1 MESGSCFSKKN
12 SVIFNRLPHSFST
25 QNYTKFERVLND
37 TDRVLW
43 VYGKAGKRKTD
54 TVFLGAIGKAGRGLW
69 TVDADRGRGRGHG
82 NKNYCYAHRRGLAP
96 ETKPKTLKTF
106 A

>member
-1 MESGSCFSKKN
+1 MGVWKSRKRKTETEGGN
-12 SVIFNRLPHSFST
+12 
-25 QNYTKFERVLND
+25 
-37 TDRVLW
+37 
-43 VYGKAGKRKTD
+43 GKRKWKAEKLY